1 MGTGGNI
8 SEAEAILPRRRF
20 LGAISFKLSSLVGVG
35 QMLYLQRAMIG
46 NYAKEL
52 TANP

>member
-8 SEAEAILPRRRF
+8 SKAEAILPQRLF
-20 LGAISFKLSSLVGVG
+20 FGAISFKDSSLVGVG
-35 QMLYLQRAMIG
+35 RMLYLQRAVIG

-52 TANP
+52 TAKP